1 MSEDASNPEQLGF
14 IQSYNGR
21 RRWARVSKL
30 ALVAA
35 FVAAFIGRMLDRS
48 DDRLWI
54 LIAVLFLLHIYL
66 NWIRAKCP
74 QCGRF
79 IGFSDWAR
87 RGLSRGLPCE
97 SEITCA
103 QALDKP

>member
-1 MSEDASNPEQLGF
+1 MSENTISPEQRSF

-21 RRWARVSKL
+21 RRWARVSTF

-35 FVAAFIGRMLDRS
+35 FVAAFISHMLKRS
-48 DDRLWI
+48 DDQLWA
-54 LIAVLFLLHIYL
+54 LIAALFLPYIYL

-74 QCGRF
+74 RCGRF

-87 RGLSRGLPCE
+87 RGLSRGLPCDLE
-97 SEITCA
+97 TTCA
-103 QALDKP
+103 QALDQP